1 MKFKILFSTL
11 IVLSIILV
19 FCCCKEGKTSDQVVQ
34 NQQALRLDERFQTPA
49 GYKRLTLDINS
60 FGYFL
65 RKFPLKPKG
74 SVVHYYNGQVK
85 ANDVHAAVFDL
96 SVGTKDLQQCAD
108 AVMRM
113 RAEYLFAQKRY
124 NEIHFHLTNGFDMAY
139 SKWMQG
145 NRLQVNGN
153 KTQWKLTANPSND
166 HDSFL
171 KYMEVVFNYAGTLSL
186 SKELKAKRA
195 GEIQP
200 GDVWIYGGSPG
211 HAVLVVDVAQNDKGE
226 KVFMIAQSY
235 MPAQEMHILKNL
247 EEPHLSPWF
256 RVPTTQLQTPEWTF
270 ESNELKTW

>member
-1 MKFKILFSTL
+1 MKFKSLFILL
-11 IVLSIILV
+11 ILLSGIFV
-19 FCCCKEGKTSDQVVQ
+19 FCCCKEGKTSDDVIQ
-34 NQQALRLDERFQTPA
+34 NQQALGLDERFQSPA
-49 GYKRLTLDINS
+49 GFKRLTLDVNS
-60 FGYFL
+60 FGYYL

-74 SVVHYYNGQVK
+74 AVVHYYNGQVK
-85 ANDVHAAVFDL
+85 AHDVHAAVFDL
-96 SVGTKDLQQCAD
+96 TVGTKDLQQCAD

-113 RAEYLFAQKRY
+113 RAEYLFAQKRFD
-124 NEIHFHLTNGFDMAY
+124 EIHFHLTNGFDMAY

-166 HDSFL
+166 YESFL

-186 SKELKAKRA
+186 SKELKAKGA

-247 EEPHLSPWF
+247 EEPNLSPWF
-256 RVPTTQLQTPEWTF
+256 RVPNSQLQTPEWTF